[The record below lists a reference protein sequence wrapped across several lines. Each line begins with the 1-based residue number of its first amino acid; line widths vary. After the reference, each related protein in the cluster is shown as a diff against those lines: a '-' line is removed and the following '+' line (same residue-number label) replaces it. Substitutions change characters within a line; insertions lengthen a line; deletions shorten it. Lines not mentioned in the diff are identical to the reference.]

1 MAEISIFANDR
12 AGLLQEISRVFSE
25 ENLSIIRLST
35 MTSKQKIATLV
46 LSFEV
51 RDTEQLEQIC
61 NKIRVIRDVQ
71 AVKRTNG

>member
-1 MAEISIFANDR
+1 
-12 AGLLQEISRVFSE
+12 
-25 ENLSIIRLST
+25 

-51 RDTEQLEQIC
+51 RDTAQLEQIC